1 MNILLIARIVVIA
14 VSFSLGAK
22 ISSMYYGSKIAN
34 KEKAIA
40 ESILKSEKANREIER
55 LGFALADSVVLLDI
69 ERSREAKIVEIEV
82 IKKVIEYVQDP
93 DSGKCDI
100 PASFVRIHNSA
111 TGLSPNSESSSE
123 INAGAKRIT
132 DVDLLPVVTGNYA
145 TCIDVRNQLLS
156 LQDWVKGLKK
166 LGSVDE

>member
-1 MNILLIARIVVIA
+1 MNVLLIARIVVVTIA
-14 VSFSLGAK
+14 FSLGAK
-22 ISSMYYGSKIAN
+22 LSSMYYGNKISL
-34 KEKAIA
+34 KDKAIA

-55 LGFALADSVVLLDI
+55 LGFELMNNVALLNI
-69 ERSREAKIVEIEV
+69 ERNKESEIVKVEV
-82 IKKVIEYVQDP
+82 VKKVIEYVQSP
-93 DSGKCDI
+93 NSGKCDI